1 MNSFDAVVYLGLTI
15 AVVTGFNT
23 GLLRSAI
30 AILAYIAAMPIA
42 MGRCHWCRRSSTAS
56 MRLPFAQNSPLFFGA
71 FLVIG
76 MVLGKLACMALD
88 DIIGPQAGHRRP
100 PWRRRPWRGARRPD
114 CDHGCAD
121 LRPACAGKP
130 PAGIHDRL
138 AVAAGAVGRRAN
150 GRQVP
155 SAGSRGCD
163 RPPEER
169 PAHIIGVVSLICI
182 SAVAAPL
189 SGPLDLA
196 RVAASPFKNH
206 LTQRERNSGS
216 WDQRP
221 PRHRLR
227 IEQGPG
233 ARLRHGAGQ

>member
-1 MNSFDAVVYLGLTI
+1 MNSFDAVVYLGLII
-15 AVVTGFNT
+15 AVVIGFNT

-30 AILAYIAAMPIA
+30 AILAYLAAMPIA
-42 MGRCHWCRRSSTAS
+42 MGLMPLVSPQLDGQHA
-56 MRLPFAQNSPLFFGA
+56 LPFAQNSLLFFGA

-76 MVLGKLACMALD
+76 MVLGKLACLALD
-88 DIIGPQAGHRRP
+88 DIIGPQAGIGDRLG
-100 PWRRRPWRGARRPD
+100 GAALGAVRVGLIAITVVLIFD
-114 CDHGCAD
+114 Q
-121 LRPACAGKP
+121 LVPANL

-138 AVAAGAVGRRAN
+138 AVAACALGRRAN

-169 PAHIIGVVSLICI
+169 PADIIGSIGMVSLICI

-196 RVAASPFKNH
+196 TVAASDFKNH
-206 LTQRERNSGS
+206 LT
-216 WDQRP
+216 
-221 PRHRLR
+221 
-227 IEQGPG
+227 
-233 ARLRHGAGQ
+233 